1 MFLKNIVLKNFR
13 NYSDRQF
20 DFCNNFNFI
29 TGFNGTGKTN
39 LLEAVSV
46 LSNIKSFRG
55 IADKKLIKQKENHY
69 YIKGLVESNNSEN
82 VYEVAFLNSEK
93 VKKKLKID
101 NEKIDRLADYYGKF
115 LTVCFSPND
124 TSIINGTPDIKRK
137 YIDSIISKIDKKY
150 FKNICEYRRV
160 LNNRNTLLKNR
171 NIDYKN
177 LEIWDILLAEKSS
190 YIIKCRDNFIN
201 RLSSL
206 ITEYYNVIGNEKN
219 KIYIDYKPSIQ
230 ENDKEIIFK
239 KIYNNHKKDTIFKTT
254 TLGPHRDSYSVRY
267 MGEDCSFYA
276 SNGQQR
282 SMAIAIRMG
291 EMNII
296 ESVTEKKAVILV
308 DDIFSE
314 LDKLRR
320 HNLIRFIH
328 NNNQVIFTVPSVDC
342 FEKEYISDSI
352 LYNLNK

>member
-13 NYSDRQF
+13 NYYDRQF
-20 DFCNNFNFI
+20 DFCNSFNFI

-39 LLEAVSV
+39 LLEAISV
-46 LSNIKSFRG
+46 VSNIKSFRG
-55 IADKKLIKQKENHY
+55 AVDKKLIKQNEEY
-69 YIKGLVESNNSEN
+69 YYLRGLVQSNNSEN
-82 VYEVAFLNSEK
+82 IYEVAFLNSEK

-101 NEKIDRLADYYGKF
+101 NEKIDRLTDYYGRF

-124 TSIINGTPDIKRK
+124 TSLINGIPEIKRK

-150 FKNICEYRRV
+150 FKTICEYRRV

-177 LEIWDILLAEKSS
+177 LEIWDTLLAEKSS
-190 YIIKCRDNFIN
+190 YIIQRRDNFIN
-201 RLSSL
+201 SLSSL
-206 ITEYYNVIGNEKN
+206 ICEYYNVISYEKE
-219 KIYIDYKPSIQ
+219 KIDIIYKPSIKLS
-230 ENDKEIIFK
+230 DKEN
-239 KIYNNHKKDTIFKTT
+239 IYENIRNNNKKDIRFKTT
-254 TLGPHRDSYSVRY
+254 TIGPHRDSYSVRY
-267 MGEDCSFYA
+267 LGDDCSYYA

-282 SMAIAIRMG
+282 SMAIAIRMA

-296 ESVTEKKAVILV
+296 EKITEKKAVILV